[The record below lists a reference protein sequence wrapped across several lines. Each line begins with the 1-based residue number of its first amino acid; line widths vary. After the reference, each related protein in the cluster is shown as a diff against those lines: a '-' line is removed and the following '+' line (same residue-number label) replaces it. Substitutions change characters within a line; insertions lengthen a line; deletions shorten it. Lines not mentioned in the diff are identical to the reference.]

1 MRLNDTINLYDRED
15 YTPEFTPDSILNDAE
30 AYPEYDFSGV
40 AFDMEGIARAA
51 GLRHVAILGEK

>member
-15 YTPEFTPDSILNDAE
+15 YTPELALDSILNDAD

-40 AFDMEGIARAA
+40 SFDMEGIAWAA